1 MPKQKG
7 FTLIELLVVVAIISI
22 LAGILFVSI
31 GQDPLK
37 KSRDSK
43 RRADLSQL
51 QLALERYAVDN
62 GGYPSTGSTW
72 HGNCSGYGSYGTSG
86 AGGYIPNLAPAY
98 LSVLPLDPKPAAGSC
113 YLYNSDGTNYK
124 VLAYQTME
132 FSCPPIPTT
141 DPMWDSTR
149 SPSQCTISVYTPG
162 ASAW

>member
-1 MPKQKG
+1 MTKQKG

-37 KSRDSK
+37 KSRDAK

-62 GGYPSTGSTW
+62 GGYPVNNTW
-72 HGNCSGYGSYGTSG
+72 WGNCSSYGSHGTTG
-86 AGGYIPNLAPAY
+86 AGGYVPNLAPAY
-98 LSVLPLDPKPAAGSC
+98 LSVLPLDPKPSAGAC
-113 YLYNSDGTNYK
+113 YLYYSNGTDYK
-124 VLAYQTME
+124 VLAHQTME

-141 DPMWDSTR
+141 DPMWDPPR
-149 SPSQCTISVYTPG
+149 SPTQCTIAVYSPG
-162 ASAW
+162 GSAF